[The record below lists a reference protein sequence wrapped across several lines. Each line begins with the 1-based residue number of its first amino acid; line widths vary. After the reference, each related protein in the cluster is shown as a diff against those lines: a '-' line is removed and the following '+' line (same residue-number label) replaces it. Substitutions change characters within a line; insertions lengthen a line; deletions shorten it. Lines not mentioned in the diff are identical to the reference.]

1 MKKVKFVLDE
11 RKLCY
16 SDEIQLPPRLRAK
29 LAERRKTG
37 GWEPP
42 LAVRPIKVDAVKSEA
57 SNELT
62 LAVALSLGVA
72 ITTLAGWITNLIVA
86 TIVGLLC
93 AIFLGFLVY
102 GLYSKDSNPFTD
114 NELRELSDST
124 VRIRLNSLTGRW
136 NGRGANYADEVSG
149 YVGWQ
154 PENTD
159 THRRTRESTVAWIS
173 RFPLGTKRI
182 DMLMSH
188 ALDLTEE
195 IPEKQSWSST
205 YLDVHRF
212 QFDPTTE
219 AHQIIEHALAIRIAT
234 DHLGEPPVGT
244 SDIAMAAKAAF
255 EQSQRPL
262 NSVWDKLVQRVST
275 LEEYV
280 DDLRALDNEL
290 ANVASAVRAFDLDD
304 QFGELLTNAVG
315 DEFAANHLRTLS
327 DDARGLSTAM
337 NDIINSL
344 NGDLQTLM
352 ALRSTAV

>member
-16 SDEIQLPPRLRAK
+16 LDEIQLPPRLRVR

-37 GWEPP
+37 RWEPP
-42 LAVRPIKVDAVKSEA
+42 LAVRPLKTDVAESEA

-62 LAVALSLGVA
+62 LALVFGLGVA
-72 ITTLAGWITNLIVA
+72 ITATVGWITNSIVA

-93 AIFLGFLVY
+93 TIFFGFLVY

-114 NELRELSDST
+114 NELRELSDGT

-159 THRRTRESTVAWIS
+159 KYRRTQESTVAWIN

-182 DMLMSH
+182 DILMSH

-212 QFDPTTE
+212 QFDPTSE

-234 DHLGEPPVGT
+234 EHLGEPPAGT
-244 SDIAMAAKAAF
+244 SDVAMAAKAAI
-255 EQSQRPL
+255 RTITA
-262 NSVWDKLVQRVST
+262 T
-275 LEEYV
+275 LEHC
-280 DDLRALDNEL
+280 
-290 ANVASAVRAFDLDD
+290 
-304 QFGELLTNAVG
+304 VG
-315 DEFAANHLRTLS
+315 QA
-327 DDARGLSTAM
+327 
-337 NDIINSL
+337 
-344 NGDLQTLM
+344 
-352 ALRSTAV
+352 RSTRVHSRRVCR